1 MAIAGTFCFALKS
14 IVIKSA
20 YSSGAD
26 ATQVLA
32 ARMILSAPF
41 FIVSL
46 IRAKAKSSAS
56 NQGGSQ
62 ADLLKAIA
70 LGFFGYY
77 LASLLDMQG
86 LERISAQLE
95 RLTLFTYPT
104 MVACLAWW
112 FLSEKL
118 GWQVIASL
126 ATCYSGICL
135 MYLQEASWSDQ
146 QSVFWGVSLVLGSAL
161 SYSLYV
167 VMAKPIISRT
177 GSVTFTCVAMLS
189 STGFVILHILIA
201 EPGSILKI
209 PFNVWLHG
217 LFLAFVC
224 TVIPSFLVNE
234 AIHRIGATRTTI
246 IGSVGPVLTMLLAI
260 MILSEPTSV
269 WHIAGMLVVIVGVS
283 LVSFR
288 RK

>member
-20 YSSGAD
+20 YGFGAD

-32 ARMILSAPF
+32 ARMLLSAPF
-41 FIVSL
+41 FIISMA
-46 IRAKAKSSAS
+46 RASRTPKINTFKKS
-56 NQGGSQ
+56 
-62 ADLLKAIA
+62 DLLKAVG

-86 LERISAQLE
+86 LEQISAQLE

-112 FLSEKL
+112 FLSEKI
-118 GWQVIASL
+118 GWQVVASL
-126 ATCYSGICL
+126 ITCYLGIFM
-135 MYLQEASWSDQ
+135 MYVQEASWAASG
-146 QSVFWGVSLVLGSAL
+146 SVFGGIALVLGSAL

-167 VMAKPIISRT
+167 VMAKPIIART
-177 GSVTFTCVAMLS
+177 GSVIFTCAAMLS
-189 STGFVILHILIA
+189 STVFVVFHVFLIEGRTLA
-201 EPGSILKI
+201 AI
-209 PFNVWLHG
+209 PSGVWGYG
-217 LFLAFVC
+217 LFLAVVC

-260 MILSEPTSV
+260 FVLQEPTSTL
-269 WHIAGMLVVIVGVS
+269 HLLGMLVVIAGVS
-283 LVSFR
+283 LVSFG